1 MNMYDQI
8 ERELKVLITKDEYE
22 TLLRSYDFGKPVIQK
37 NVYFDDDK
45 GSVRQLGALRIRTV
59 NGKRI
64 LTLKIRKDSITQT
77 ELEKETDT
85 ENISA
90 ITDSEIRNWFALYQ
104 IPDALHRF
112 ASSET
117 VRRIAE
123 LPNAELC
130 LDISRFGNHTDYEIE
145 YEYKK
150 DHDGIHCF
158 NEILSRVGLVY
169 EKNAPS
175 KLARAV
181 QYSSDQ
187 NL

>member
-1 MNMYDQI
+1 MYDQI

-104 IPDALHRF
+104 IPDALHPLHPLKL
-112 ASSET
+112 SEGLQNFRT
-117 VRRIAE
+117 LSCVWILAA
-123 LPNAELC
+123 L
-130 LDISRFGNHTDYEIE
+130 EIIQIMKLSMNT
-145 YEYKK
+145 KK
-150 DHDGIHCF
+150 TTMVFIVSMKF
-158 NEILSRVGLVY
+158 
-169 EKNAPS
+169 
-175 KLARAV
+175 
-181 QYSSDQ
+181 
-187 NL
+187 